1 MLVLMPTLTSK
12 TTRRNTSISSLV
24 TAKLLTSTTLRVRR
38 FTGGSAPPIT
48 TIPTISVMWIRMARL
63 TRTMRTIRW
72 RCCPAL
78 LSNPPQCIQDLSRPR
93 QWAGS
98 PIGEP
103 TEETGYQAAALRA
116 AANFYK
122 FPLFSK
128 MLSLNR
134 FMTAYKS

>member
-1 MLVLMPTLTSK
+1 MRTSMSK
-12 TTRRNTSISSLV
+12 ISNKNTHITALATRELR
-24 TAKLLTSTTLRVRR
+24 TSTTLRVRR

-48 TIPTISVMWIRMARL
+48 TMTTISVMCTRVARPAL
-63 TRTMRTIRW
+63 TLRAIRW

-103 TEETGYQAAALRA
+103 TEEIGYQAAALRA
-116 AANFYK
+116 AAIFYK

-128 MLSLNR
+128 VLSLDS